1 MGILFLSYCC
11 LCPWLNSLTLA
22 GCNIKVIRSI
32 GNNKLHKV
40 PPERRHI
47 MDPQTFQN
55 KCCINPLNK
64 VWQNGLSSKKNT
76 YEMWVAKKIYR
87 NVSTDKVFFPCWRL
101 TLTLGEESSWNQHQ
115 TKTPCHHSQTEK
127 YNYKSTLGQRS
138 PFLQEDK
145 FGLKQEKEQGGRR
158 RSTLVLTRSP
168 EGRPGHSHSCTP
180 LQKRHLSKG

>member
-64 VWQNGLSSKKNT
+64 VWQNGLSSIKIHMKCGWPKRSIEMLALTRCFFLVGVWLWHWEKKAHETNIKQKHHVITVRRKNT
-76 YEMWVAKKIYR
+76 ITKAHWAKGLHFCRRTNLVWSRKK
-87 NVSTDKVFFPCWRL
+87 SKV
-101 TLTLGEESSWNQHQ
+101 GDAGQHL
-115 TKTPCHHSQTEK
+115 C
-127 YNYKSTLGQRS
+127 
-138 PFLQEDK
+138 
-145 FGLKQEKEQGGRR
+145 
-158 RSTLVLTRSP
+158 
-168 EGRPGHSHSCTP
+168 
-180 LQKRHLSKG
+180 